1 MTGVFLQVRLDSR
14 RLPEKALAELGGLT
28 LLERC
33 CRALN
38 PIPCRVKAVLTEP
51 GSADRLRPLVDSCGW
66 KLFVGPKEDVLT
78 RFTLA
83 AQELGV
89 SRIVRATG
97 DNPLVNATLATLMLN
112 DPQAAVSAYAA
123 WQGAPL
129 GTGVEILQTSALLD
143 ARSSNPTLEEQEHVA
158 PHLYHHPERFA
169 PYRPE
174 VPTSWRSSGR
184 VTVDTLEDLAWV
196 RTLWQ
201 ALGTSAYEIETLV
214 GWLETHPR

>member
-14 RLPEKALAELGGLT
+14 RLPEKALADLGGAT

-33 CRALN
+33 CRALD
-38 PIPCRVKAVLTEP
+38 PIPCEVKAVLTEP
-51 GSADRLRPLVDSCGW
+51 GSVARLRPLVEACGW

-78 RFTLA
+78 RFILA

-97 DNPLVNATLATLMLN
+97 DNPLVNATLATLMLSE
-112 DPQAAVSAYAA
+112 PQAGISAYAA

-129 GTGVEILQTSALLD
+129 GTGVEILQTSALLE
-143 ARSSNPTLEEQEHVA
+143 AQSSKPTPEEQEHVA

-169 PYRPE
+169 LYRPE
-174 VPTSWRSSGR
+174 VPASWRSSGR
-184 VTVDTLEDLAWV
+184 VTVDTSEDLAWV
-196 RTLWQ
+196 RALWQ
-201 ALGTSAYEIETLV
+201 ALGPSVYEIETLV
-214 GWLETHPR
+214 GWLESHPR